1 MDKPK
6 SKQVKTPKRIKIN
19 ELLPDRAN
27 ANQGTERGQ
36 YMVDKSIEKLGAG
49 RSILI
54 DRDNEVIAGNKTLQ
68 ALADAGYTELLVV
81 ETDGKQAVAVKRTDM
96 DLDDAST
103 GARELAY
110 SDNRASEL
118 GLAWDAAQLL
128 ADVNEGIDLDALFL
142 DWEIDKIVGSLA
154 DAQDFDVN
162 AEWVGMPEFEQEEQP
177 YFKSLKLN
185 FNTEQDML
193 DFAELIGQ
201 NITSETK
208 FINYPKAEN
217 IPEQSNIVVADE

>member
-96 DLDDAST
+96 DLDDPDT

-118 GLAWDAAQLL
+118 GLAWDAEQLL
-128 ADVNEGIDLDALFL
+128 ADVNEGIDLSDWFKPNELEYFL
-142 DWEIDKIVGSLA
+142 SELPDGI
-154 DAQDFDVN
+154 
-162 AEWVGMPEFEQEEQP
+162 EFREYDE
-177 YFKSLKLN
+177 S
-185 FNTEQDML
+185 
-193 DFAELIGQ
+193 I
-201 NITSETK
+201 
-208 FINYPKAEN
+208 
-217 IPEQSNIVVADE
+217 ADEVEMCECPECGHKFPK